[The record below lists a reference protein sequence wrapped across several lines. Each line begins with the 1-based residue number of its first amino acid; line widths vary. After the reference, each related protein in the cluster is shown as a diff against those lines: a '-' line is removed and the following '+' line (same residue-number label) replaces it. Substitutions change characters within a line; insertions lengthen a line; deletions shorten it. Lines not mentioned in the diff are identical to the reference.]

1 MSYYGQLSN
10 KLQYFAPFSES
21 SLRTPSKIDLG
32 VSKGDLM
39 CLIRSEFFDL
49 YLKITSLPFVNL
61 YQRKAL
67 DSSDEKDKNDGMEDN
82 LKKFWKRRMPQQKK
96 NSEKLPEITL
106 DTNHESVLPGSP

>member
-1 MSYYGQLSN
+1 MSYCGQLSN

-67 DSSDEKDKNDGMEDN
+67 DSSDEKDKNDVMEDN
-82 LKKFWKRRMPQQKK
+82 LKKFWKRRMCTECPNRRRIQRSSLRSLWTQIMK
-96 NSEKLPEITL
+96 
-106 DTNHESVLPGSP
+106 VF